1 VEFAKRPGGGSVAT
15 ITRPDGVRLRL
26 TSYDRKYVV
35 PHDLAHF
42 ATEQQL
48 RMADGLWGSI
58 AAGAVFDSVEVLSG
72 TRAGVRSDA
81 VRQRN
86 AAGLALAEVLV
97 GVVHGA
103 VNRAVNG
110 ALNRAVNGALNRAV
124 NGGVDG
130 TVPAADRAVV
140 AQLASAWGSVRQG
153 PCPYPEAHR
162 LAAVRELR
170 SLGERFA
177 ALGPDEVLA
186 LRWPGGPEAR
196 GGRSG
201 TGGRGVRRGHRPAPS

>member
-1 VEFAKRPGGGSVAT
+1 MDFAKRPGGGSVAT

-103 VNRAVNG
+103 VNGAV
-110 ALNRAVNGALNRAV
+110 NRAV

>member
-1 VEFAKRPGGGSVAT
+1 MEFAKRPGGGSVAT

-103 VNRAVNG
+103 VNRAVS
-110 ALNRAVNGALNRAV
+110 
-124 NGGVDG
+124 GGVDG

>member
-1 VEFAKRPGGGSVAT
+1 MEFAKRPGGGSVAT
-15 ITRPDGVRLRL
+15 ITRSDGVRLQL

-42 ATEQQL
+42 AIEQQL

-103 VNRAVNG
+103 V
-110 ALNRAVNGALNRAV
+110 NRAVNGALNRAV

>member
-1 VEFAKRPGGGSVAT
+1 MEFAKRPGGGSVAT

-110 ALNRAVNGALNRAV
+110 ALNRAVNG
-124 NGGVDG
+124 GVDG